1 MTATATAPAGVGARP
16 VLLAVTGAAATSA
29 SAALIKLSGANPG
42 TAAFLRCALALTV
55 LIPLALAEHRRRGA
69 RPAKATAVD
78 LAAGIL
84 LGVDFVFFSV
94 SISEVG
100 ASIATVLISV
110 QIIVFP
116 LLAWRTGG
124 PRPTTGFLLAIP
136 VMLTGVALAGGAL
149 GGSAPGGDPATGIAA
164 GAAAGVAYAGYLHLT
179 RRSGATGHTITPV
192 AVSTTAAAATAG
204 IFGGAL
210 TGIHLPTTPAS
221 WAWLATLALIGQVL
235 AWILVTAALPRLT
248 PGVGASLMLLQPVL
262 AFGFGLAIGER
273 PTLVQVAGCVLVIA
287 AVAVVTRTGRRG

>member
-1 MTATATAPAGVGARP
+1 MTATTVPATGAHP

-55 LIPLALAEHRRRGA
+55 LVPLAVAEHRRRGPRRA
-69 RPAKATAVD
+69 RVVAAD
-78 LAAGIL
+78 LAAGVL

-94 SISEVG
+94 SIAEVG

-110 QIIVFP
+110 QVIVFP
-116 LLAWRTGG
+116 LLAWRGGG
-124 PRPTTGFLLAIP
+124 PRPTTGFLFTIP
-136 VMLTGVALAGGAL
+136 VMLTGVAIAGGAL
-149 GGSAPGGDPATGIAA
+149 GGSAPGGDPVTGIAA
-164 GAAAGVAYAGYLHLT
+164 GTAAGVAYAGYLHLT
-179 RRSGATGHTITPV
+179 RRSGAAGHTIAPV
-192 AVSTTAAAATAG
+192 AISTTAAAATAG
-204 IFGGAL
+204 IFGGLL
-210 TGIHLPTTPAS
+210 TGIHLPDDPAA

-273 PTLVQVAGCVLVIA
+273 PTLVQVGGCVLVIA
-287 AVAVVTRTGRRG
+287 AVSVVTRTRRRS